1 MRQAWLS
8 TRQEAQAAA
17 YLAAVVVLTA
27 VLPSGLAWE
36 VAVAIL
42 VALESLQRLGY
53 STINVGVRLRV
64 R

>member
-8 TRQEAQAAA
+8 TRWDAPAAA

-42 VALESLQRLGY
+42 VALESLQR
-53 STINVGVRLRV
+53 
-64 R
+64 